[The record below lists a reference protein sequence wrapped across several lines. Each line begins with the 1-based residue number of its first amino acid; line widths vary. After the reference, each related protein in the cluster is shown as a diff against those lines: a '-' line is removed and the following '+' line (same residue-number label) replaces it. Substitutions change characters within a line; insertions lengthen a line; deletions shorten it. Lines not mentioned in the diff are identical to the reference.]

1 MTVPVFTDD
10 IESYVRP
17 DGITVIKRRPFC
29 SNYVDIK
36 PGEHVVFGGP
46 SKRGKTELA
55 FDILEFTAFPELP
68 AYVAVSKPKDKVT
81 QQRGQE
87 LGFRRVKEWPPPRT
101 FKEMF
106 GEKVS
111 GYLIWPDFG
120 DINTDFEKCAM
131 VTASLLG
138 ERYTAGVKNQH
149 GILVMDDTMVKAKI
163 MKLDRQMVT
172 ILAMAGAMGIG
183 LWVFIQKPTDSGS
196 TTLWAYENADH
207 LFFTKGGDARMLQRY
222 VEIAGENGHIVK
234 AVVPTL
240 EQFQFLYMHKTQ
252 GFLCIVDAK

>member
-1 MTVPVFTDD
+1 MTVPIFTDE

-17 DGITVIKRRPFC
+17 DGITVIKRRAFC
-29 SNYVDIK
+29 SQYWDYK

-55 FDILEFTAFPELP
+55 FDLMEFTAFPELP
-68 AYVAVSKPKDKVT
+68 AYVAVSKPKDPVT
-81 QQRGQE
+81 ARRGME
-87 LGFRRVKEWPPPRT
+87 LGYRRVKEWPPSRT
-101 FKEMF
+101 FKELL
-106 GEKVS
+106 GEKPS
-111 GYLIWPDFG
+111 GYLIWPSFG
-120 DINTDFEKCAM
+120 DIDTDFDRCAT
-131 VTASLLG
+131 VTARLLG
-138 ERYTAGVKNQH
+138 DRYTAGVKNQH

-196 TTLWAYENADH
+196 TTLWAFENADH
-207 LFFTKGGDARMLQRY
+207 EFFTKGGDARMLQRY
-222 VEIAGENGHIVK
+222 VEIAGENGPIVK

-240 EQFQFLYMHKTQ
+240 DEFQFLYMHKTQ
-252 GFLCIVDAK
+252 GFICIVDAK